1 MASKSGRFGITAA
14 LLLTAVCLVV
24 SPVRAGNVRPLGLE
38 TIDGKP
44 AARGA
49 EFRRLI
55 HLLALHEFGE
65 RYFSMGGSYSSP
77 AKQLCTIALENL
89 TESARQ
95 QVLSK
100 KSGDP
105 LCTLGDG
112 RRRSYYGWRGSNKL
126 DREDA
131 QALFQK
137 KYLPEIKKAAAK
149 VASLESL
156 KVFVFEGYA
165 GVGEDDYS
173 RKTQAFKITLAP
185 WPKRFKDT
193 LRFYNRSVGEWPV
206 PESQA
211 RHLMNEL
218 FPGRTKYTQ
227 LRTLVTMRLG
237 RAVPTRQN
245 YEVEAYVTDIRLYH
259 KNDQAFSKMLH
270 HFGPDELLDRDA
282 VARSKA
288 PRLEFKGQYYLMAA
302 YADLSGKGK
311 SLVEELLDTR
321 DWQGEPFRVK
331 KLREEERKR
340 LSEAF
345 ETHARKYSRGEAVWV
360 QGMLSMDAYDMKG
373 GFFPVREVKLNIRFP
388 INSGRVNYISGEL
401 VADQVKRI
409 PVPEDAAQRIA
420 NSYAYWYRAL
430 VRPVE
435 VAAYRDDGSRSGK
448 PSTRG
453 HTVYLEILKMELVRN
468 QEFVGI
474 QYDGDVV
481 WRYVPISY
489 AELKK
494 QKAQQAAKEKE
505 SLAKLRKQCEA
516 SGSSS
521 CYQELCARIRASV
534 TEDEYKACRKKLA
547 TVVAK
552 EKRAQFNAAAG
563 VAAGAA
569 LGAGQG
575 GGAEPEK
582 KVATNTRSDCGRK
595 YGGYQAQP
603 WIPISGTPE
612 HKAAI
617 EHCLKQP
624 VREPY
629 GRDILGLRLGMASND
644 ANRLMQRQPYERNVL
659 AEDSRPF
666 EKGQLAISRD
676 RNDGLAAF
684 FLGNGNVDR
693 VAAVSR
699 RVYFKEGQMQAVKLQ
714 QRLRKK
720 YGKESWSRGEAMM
733 WLDPS
738 TKTSPSNCSGL
749 VSMLEER
756 GGWRAG
762 GWVLKGHS
770 RANKGN
776 ASKAIGM
783 QAGMRAGAI
792 QQECMAKY
800 GMPSGGADMQAQ
812 IQKLQRCMEE
822 KMAAAG
828 AAAGATADAVMAD
841 SEDQERR
848 PYTVKMNAKPS
859 QYAKYKACGPVV
871 IALFNN
877 GTDGSVK
884 DLSLVLFDPE
894 WVSRQPEFAF
904 KQEGGAG
911 LRF

>member
-1 MASKSGRFGITAA
+1 MVLKSGRFSIAAA
-14 LLLTAVCLVV
+14 LLLTVVCLVAN
-24 SPVRAGNVRPLGLE
+24 PVQAGNVRPLALE

-65 RYFSMGGSYSSP
+65 RYFSMGGKYSTP
-77 AKQLCTIALENL
+77 EKQLCAIALENL

-95 QVLSK
+95 QVLSNN
-100 KSGDP
+100 SGDP

-112 RRRSYYGWRGSNKL
+112 GRGSYYGWRGSNKL

-137 KYLPEIKKAAAK
+137 KYLPEIRKAAAK

-173 RKTQAFKITLAP
+173 RKTQAFRITLAP
-185 WPKRFKDT
+185 WPERLKGI
-193 LRFYNRSVGEWPV
+193 LRFYNRAVGEWPV

-211 RHLMNEL
+211 RRLMNEL

-227 LRTLVTMRLG
+227 LRTLVTVRLG
-237 RAVPTRQN
+237 KAVPTRQN

-259 KNDQAFSKMLH
+259 KNDQSFSKVLH

-311 SLVEELLDTR
+311 SVVEELLDTR
-321 DWQGEPFRVK
+321 DWQGEPFRVRK
-331 KLREEERKR
+331 RREAERKR
-340 LSEAF
+340 LSAALDA
-345 ETHARKYSRGEAVWV
+345 HARRFSRSEAVWV
-360 QGMLSMDAYDMKG
+360 RGMLSLNAYDMNG
-373 GFFPVREVKLNIRFP
+373 GFFPVREIKLDVTFP
-388 INSGRVNYISGEL
+388 INSGRVNYISGKL
-401 VADQVKRI
+401 IADQVERI
-409 PVPEDAAQRIA
+409 SVPEEAAQRIA
-420 NSYAYWYRAL
+420 DSYAYWYRAL

-435 VAAYRDDGSRSGK
+435 VAAYRDDRSRSGK
-448 PSTRG
+448 PVTRG
-453 HTVYLEILKMELVRN
+453 QTVYLEVLKMELVRN
-468 QEFVGI
+468 QELVGI

-481 WRYVPISY
+481 WTHVPTSY
-489 AELKK
+489 ADLKK
-494 QKAQQAAKEKE
+494 QKAQQAARERE
-505 SLAKLRKQCEA
+505 DLARLRKQCEV
-516 SGSSS
+516 SGTSS
-521 CYQELCARIRASV
+521 CYQELCARLKSK
-534 TEDEYKACRKKLA
+534 DEYKACRKKQAAAL
-547 TVVAK
+547 AK

-563 VAAGAA
+563 AAAA
-569 LGAGQG
+569 SLGAGQG
-575 GGAEPEK
+575 APGKTA
-582 KVATNTRSDCGRK
+582 VRTNSRSDCGRK
-595 YGGYQAQP
+595 YGGYQAQA
-603 WIPISGTPE
+603 WIPVSGTPE

-699 RVYFKEGQMQAVKLQ
+699 RVYFKEGQMQAAKLQ
-714 QRLRKK
+714 QGLRKK

-733 WLDPS
+733 WLDS
-738 TKTSPSNCSGL
+738 SAKASPSSCSGL
-749 VSMLEER
+749 VSMIEER

-762 GWVLKGHS
+762 GWVLKGRS
-770 RANKGN
+770 RANRGN
-776 ASKAIGM
+776 ASMAIGM

-841 SEDQERR
+841 SSDQERR
-848 PYTVKMNAKPS
+848 PHTVKMTAKPA

-871 IALFNN
+871 IALFNK
-877 GTDGSVK
+877 GAGGSVK

-904 KQEGGAG
+904 KQEGDAG